1 MIEKEERFGWQVRQ
15 WLNRSAMEVT
25 PSVQN
30 RLELARKQ
38 ALSRQRKGA
47 KPVNTVEPVMTS
59 DRKSSINSPFGG
71 WFSGVGAAMPA
82 LAVAFGLFFLSD
94 AQMNGEANRLAEIDS
109 MVLGDEL
116 PISAYLDEGFSAYL
130 KQAKIPEAGSPD
142 TGNTEPTKDLL
153 RDEKIDPNK
162 I

>member
-1 MIEKEERFGWQVRQ
+1 MMEKEDRFGWQVRQ

-38 ALSRQRKGA
+38 ALMRQRKA
-47 KPVNTVEPVMTS
+47 SKRVNTVEPIMTS
-59 DRKSSINSPFGG
+59 DRKSDLKGPFSG
-71 WFSGVGAAMPA
+71 WFSGMGAAMPA

-109 MVLGDEL
+109 LVLGDEL

-130 KQAKIPEAGSPD
+130 KQAKIPESGSPEAD
-142 TGNTEPTKDLL
+142 KLETNKGLAK
-153 RDEKIDPNK
+153 DEKIDPNK

>member
-1 MIEKEERFGWQVRQ
+1 MMEKEERFGWQVRQ

-38 ALSRQRKGA
+38 ALLRQRKAA
-47 KPVNTVEPVMTS
+47 KRVVRVEPVLVT
-59 DRKSSINSPFGG
+59 DRKSTLSGPFNG
-71 WFSGVGAAMPA
+71 WFSGMGAAMPA

-130 KQAKIPEAGSPD
+130 KQAKIPEAGSPEAS
-142 TGNTEPTKDLL
+142 NIESVKDSSK
-153 RDEKIDPNK
+153 DEKIDPNK

>member
-1 MIEKEERFGWQVRQ
+1 MMQKEDRFGWQVRQ

-38 ALSRQRKGA
+38 ALSRQRKAA
-47 KPVNTVEPVMTS
+47 KQVTIVEPVMAS
-59 DRKSSINSPFGG
+59 DRKSSLHSPFNG
-71 WFSGVGAAMPA
+71 WFSGMGAAMPA

-94 AQMNGEANRLAEIDS
+94 AQMNGEASRLAEIDS
-109 MVLGDEL
+109 LVLGDEL

-130 KQAKIPEAGSPD
+130 KQAKIPESGTPEAAKL
-142 TGNTEPTKDLL
+142 EPGKDSA

>member
-1 MIEKEERFGWQVRQ
+1 MMEKEDRFGWQVRQ

-38 ALSRQRKGA
+38 ALMRQRKA
-47 KPVNTVEPVMTS
+47 SKRINTVEPVMTS
-59 DRKSSINSPFGG
+59 DRKSGLKGPFNG
-71 WFSGVGAAMPA
+71 WFSGMGAAMPA

-109 MVLGDEL
+109 LVLGDEL

-130 KQAKIPEAGSPD
+130 KQAKIPEAGSPEAD
-142 TGNTEPTKDLL
+142 NLEINKGSAK
-153 RDEKIDPNK
+153 DEKIDPNK